1 MLCVAVNVFMG
12 LFILFATYGVWQAAR
27 SGQAASH
34 PMFMH
39 YNRGTQAAH
48 SHSHH
53 THAPTLAAAPVGKKA
68 AGAGFS
74 GVAV

>member
-1 MLCVAVNVFMG
+1 MG

-39 YNRGTQAAH
+39 YNRGTQTAAH
-48 SHSHH
+48 SHTHH
-53 THAPTLAAAPVGKKA
+53 THAPTLAAAPGKKA
-68 AGAGFS
+68 AGAGFN